1 MSRIAVVI
9 PNVQRWG
16 AKCVTASGLVNVGAD
31 LISEGRELGVVS
43 NDERAL
49 MVASPRGIAEDLL
62 HAYPTEIEECDL
74 ECLGDQISDADLVI
88 VPSLDV
94 RSDGSEEYSVASLIA
109 LMDILNPSKTVVFNI
124 SRDASFYWNLTN
136 DTNID
141 RSLRNRVGEFLWNCR
156 MVVSHDPSLYDY
168 RIARNH
174 GSFGQILYY
183 NSSRERFESREN
195 DFSRSVTFQRPSR
208 FKGFWNWVN
217 DDAGHMMISNVKLN
231 ENEEL
236 RQLQNV
242 SIVHEPMEIMSAGF
256 FDEIGRRK
264 LLIQSRYDMKSDWFQ
279 YALDHSDHYLMCH
292 DYRYI
297 DGAYGVI
304 EYAQFE
310 ALYEGLP
317 LMLSRFSMKSAI
329 DMRLGRRAFA
339 HDPVFKMILEAR
351 SLDEQRLLV
360 SRMFSARAWL
370 ERLLTHA
377 I

>member
-16 AKCVTASGLVNVGAD
+16 TKRVTASGLVNVGAD
-31 LISEGRELGVVS
+31 LIQEGRDLGVVS
-43 NDERAL
+43 NDDRAL
-49 MVASPRGIAEDLL
+49 IVASPIGIAEDLL
-62 HAYPTEIEECDL
+62 HAYPNTIEECNL
-74 ECLGDQISDADLVI
+74 ERLGDELFDADLAI
-88 VPSLDV
+88 IPSLDI
-94 RSDGSEEYSVASLIA
+94 RSDGSSEYSVASLIA
-109 LMDILNPSKTVVFNI
+109 LMDILDPSKTVVFNI
-124 SRDASFYWNLTN
+124 SRDASFYWNLVN
-136 DTNID
+136 DTSID
-141 RSLRNRVGEFLWNCR
+141 RSLRNRVGEFLWECR

-183 NSSRERFESREN
+183 DPSRERFDSREN
-195 DFSRSVTFQRPSR
+195 DFSKSVTFQRPSR

-236 RQLQNV
+236 RQMQNV

-264 LLIQSRYDMKSDWFQ
+264 LLVQSRYDMKSDWFQ

-351 SLDEQRLLV
+351 SLDEQRLLA